1 MLNRSIIKKIFFA
14 IAISVVLL
22 ITFSS
27 CMSTRHLKYDSPG
40 GVNHSNH
47 GGGSYPSAGGGGHS
61 GGCH

>member
-1 MLNRSIIKKIFFA
+1 MKKIFFA

-27 CMSTRHLKYDSPG
+27 CMSTRHLGHESTGSAD
-40 GVNHSNH
+40 HSNH
-47 GGGSYPSAGGGGHS
+47 GGGSYPSSGGGAHS